1 MKIGIIWT
9 LLLVFT
15 LIGCGNKNEKTVID
29 PENTKKIE
37 MISSEVTSLYES
49 AVDETKGIQESKE
62 PVRLLVRKEYQG
74 DYLKN
79 IPEDSKLIS
88 KADEVIFYSA
98 PLEISGQY
106 GYFVLRQD
114 GSTSQ
119 MYENDL
125 NHMLGTTTVPVSAG
139 VMVIELFPNGSDT
152 FKIVYIDSEK
162 CQELLVDKSA
172 RFPEV
177 VPMRDKILINYRDY
191 SKGRLLVYDLRTNKG
206 EVITEYN
213 FKINEDGTQTGDLIV
228 YPGGNDHVIYYQE
241 FHMKKELPEECG
253 DIELVQYSLDEQKEL
268 ARIPLK
274 EYFISLT
281 GNENFVITCPA
292 DPPGVG
298 AIRKISESDS
308 LEDIILLNDITCSN
322 EMDLFYFLNPGE
334 LYFSGRT
341 TGLYY
346 YNNDSGDL
354 LHWEDLSTDERIFQI
369 NDEGI
374 WTYSRMG
381 IYLYHN

>member
-1 MKIGIIWT
+1 MFI
-9 LLLVFT
+9 
-15 LIGCGNKNEKTVID
+15 
-29 PENTKKIE
+29 
-37 MISSEVTSLYES
+37 
-49 AVDETKGIQESKE
+49 
-62 PVRLLVRKEYQG
+62 R
-74 DYLKN
+74 
-79 IPEDSKLIS
+79 
-88 KADEVIFYSA
+88 
-98 PLEISGQY
+98 
-106 GYFVLRQD
+106 
-114 GSTSQ
+114 
-119 MYENDL
+119 
-125 NHMLGTTTVPVSAG
+125 
-139 VMVIELFPNGSDT
+139 
-152 FKIVYIDSEK
+152 
-162 CQELLVDKSA
+162 
-172 RFPEV
+172 
-177 VPMRDKILINYRDY
+177 
-191 SKGRLLVYDLRTNKG
+191 
-206 EVITEYN
+206 
-213 FKINEDGTQTGDLIV
+213 
-228 YPGGNDHVIYYQE
+228 GGNDHVIYYQE

>member
-74 DYLKN
+74 DYLEN